1 MPIIKSASKRMRQA
15 QKRQTRNV
23 AVKTAVKKQFKIVR
37 TEVLEGSLKD
47 NKTLVAAISQIDRA
61 VKKGV
66 LHKRTAAR
74 RKSRLTL
81 AYNAAATKPFGT
93 EAPGKPGAKKTIA
106 KKPVAKKAAPAAKK
120 TIAKKTAAKKPTSK
134 K

>member
-47 NKTLVAAISQIDRA
+47 NKALVAAISQIDRA

-81 AYNAAATKPFGT
+81 AYNTAATKPFGT

-120 TIAKKTAAKKPTSK
+120 TVAKKTAAKKPTSK